1 MEQDVLLLEELL
13 ELQENYFENLID
25 RGLACDDSSLNTKGI
40 AIYRTVINNIG
51 NRLSKMPEHLNIVFD
66 LKLRTKA

>member
-1 MEQDVLLLEELL
+1 MESDVLLLEELL

-40 AIYRTVINNIG
+40 AVYKTVIKNMSR
-51 NRLSKMPEHLNIVFD
+51 RLSRAPAHLNIVYD
-66 LKLRTKA
+66 